1 MSADPSKVKKSC
13 LYPKTG
19 PILVLQKTSLPS
31 LVRTL
36 CDMPNAVQTLHV
48 QLVGGVKGHEQKV
61 MQSLQQHLQK
71 SKIGLSVTL
80 DPGQKHLALTV
91 LFHRVKPRLPTDE
104 LQSLLS
110 AGDASTMLH
119 CGSPSVDHTVHGAV
133 DIFLCKSQQAIS

>member
-1 MSADPSKVKKSC
+1 M
-13 LYPKTG
+13 
-19 PILVLQKTSLPS
+19 
-31 LVRTL
+31 
-36 CDMPNAVQTLHV
+36 

-61 MQSLQQHLQK
+61 MQSLQQYLQK
-71 SKIGLSVTL
+71 NKIALSISSQ
-80 DPGQKHLALTV
+80 PGQERLAVTV